1 MNSKTKNDIAMFLL
15 GASNIPPQVPSHT
28 KDAAF
33 ATRHL
38 KLALDTAQSYSDV
51 ADKVR
56 DRHIAAEVYST
67 KTKLKWPF

>member
-15 GASNIPPQVPSHT
+15 GASNIPLVPSYT
-28 KDAAF
+28 KDAAV